1 MLVSTATTT
10 IDVSLDVLNS
20 PPITHKSVTCL
31 AVVLFGILGKDFALT
46 YYGYILDF
54 YGNVYYY
61 MSSSS
66 FGSTTCTRITKNIHG
81 KVAGYGWVGSKLWIV
96 GGDTNAGK
104 TLLSFSKLV
113 F

>member
-1 MLVSTATTT
+1 MLLSSASTT

-20 PPITHKSVTCL
+20 PPIVQKSVTCMSN
-31 AVVLFGILGKDFALT
+31 VLFGVLGQDYSLT
-46 YYGYILDF
+46 YYGFYVDG
-54 YGNVYYY
+54 YGNVNYY

-81 KVAGYGWVGSKLWIV
+81 RVAGFGWVGNKFWIV

-104 TLLSFSKLV
+104 ALV
-113 F
+113 